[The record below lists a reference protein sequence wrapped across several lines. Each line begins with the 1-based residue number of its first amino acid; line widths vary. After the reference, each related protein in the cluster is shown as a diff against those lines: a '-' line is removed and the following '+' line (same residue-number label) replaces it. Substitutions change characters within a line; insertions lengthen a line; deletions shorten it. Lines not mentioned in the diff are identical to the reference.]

1 MKPLLRGLFAALLI
15 LMLAAQAARIS
26 RTAQPDESAN
36 LPDGLTRLGS
46 RVQAEPVSERLTAIF
61 PGCPVPVTVA
71 RIGLG
76 GATND
81 ALAVLPALD
90 AEPRYAYLGFV
101 GARLDWATVAG
112 RWAAAS
118 ALAVLGLRHSSVPI
132 SVVLVMV
139 PTACPGLVALDWSVL
154 SPWS

>member
-1 MKPLLRGLFAALLI
+1 LKPLLRGLFAAFLI
-15 LMLAAQAARIS
+15 LMLAAQATRIS

-36 LPDGLTRLGS
+36 LSDGLTSLGS

-71 RIGLG
+71 PIGLV
-76 GATND
+76 GATD
-81 ALAVLPALD
+81 DTLSVLPALD
-90 AEPRYAYLGFV
+90 TEQRYAYLGFV
-101 GARLDWATVAG
+101 GTRLDWTTIAG

-118 ALAVLGLRHSSVPI
+118 ALAVFGLRHSSVPV
-132 SVVLVMV
+132 SVVLVTV
-139 PTACPGLVALDWSVL
+139 PTACPGLAALDWSVL